1 MYTVESTNRT
11 IGLAVT
17 TAMASVM
24 LAGCAGGTAPQASVS
39 AEKAEQAIAS
49 GKHMRAIEH
58 AEAAVA
64 AEPRN
69 VEFRATLGQAYLDA
83 GRFASA
89 ATTFQD
95 AIDLG
100 DTSARTTLSLA
111 LAMTAEGRLAE
122 ADALLQ
128 ASRGQIATA
137 DLGLAMAL
145 AGNPNGAVHLMSN
158 AIRGGQNTVKMR
170 QNLAYAY
177 ALAGRW
183 RESRLMVAQDVPG
196 DMVGARME
204 EWASQ
209 VHPQAY
215 RQRLAALLDVP
226 AGTMDNGQPLHLAL
240 SNNPSVEMLAEQA
253 VADSA
258 PQVAAFAPVEA
269 TAMTIES
276 VELPPADTARP
287 FVEDTRYQPIDTS
300 RPANFAA
307 AFKPDHAPAPAAPV
321 AQNAAAFAAP
331 APVPVQRAATSQAAT
346 RAPRPVRAAAP
357 ATQSVRVPASVS
369 QTPVAARADGD
380 HLIQLGSF
388 FTEAAANRAWTIY
401 KSRYPELTD
410 DQKVITQ
417 ANVRGKRYFRVS
429 AAGFDKSGSR
439 AMCGQVRSAGGG
451 CITWAEGS
459 PLPGALARSTHF
471 AMR

>member
-1 MYTVESTNRT
+1 MYTVDSTNRT
-11 IGLAVT
+11 FGLAVT

-24 LAGCAGGTAPQASVS
+24 LAGCAGGAAPQASVS

-49 GKHMRAIEH
+49 GKHKRAIEH

-69 VEFRATLGQAYLDA
+69 VEYRATLGQAYLDA

-100 DTSARTTLSLA
+100 DSSARTKLSLA

-128 ASRGQIATA
+128 ASEGQIATA

-183 RESRLMVAQDVPG
+183 REARLMTAQDVPA
-196 DMVGARME
+196 DLVGARME
-204 EWASQ
+204 EWAAQ
-209 VHPQAY
+209 VHPMAY

-226 AGTMDNGQPLHLAL
+226 AGTLDNGQPLHLAL
-240 SNNPSVEMLAEQA
+240 SNNPSLEMLADQA
-253 VADSA
+253 VADNA
-258 PQVAAFAPVEA
+258 PQVAAFMPVEQ

-276 VELPPADTARP
+276 VELPPANVASQPVVQDN
-287 FVEDTRYQPIDTS
+287 RYQSVDTS
-300 RPANFAA
+300 APANFAA
-307 AFKPDHAPAPAAPV
+307 TFKPDHAPAPAAPV
-321 AQNAAAFAAP
+321 AQDAAAFAPPRTVARAEAP
-331 APVPVQRAATSQAAT
+331 APAPRAQAA
-346 RAPRPVRAAAP
+346 RVARPAAAAP
-357 ATQSVRVPASVS
+357 
-369 QTPVAARADGD
+369 VAALANGD
-380 HLIQLGSF
+380 HLVQLGSF
-388 FTEAAANRAWTIY
+388 FTEAAAERAWTIY
-401 KSRYPELTD
+401 KNRYPSLTD
-410 DQKVITQ
+410 EQKVITQ

>member
-1 MYTVESTNRT
+1 MYTVDSTNRT
-11 IGLAVT
+11 FGLAVT

-24 LAGCAGGTAPQASVS
+24 LAGCAGGAAPQASVS

-49 GKHMRAIEH
+49 GKHKRAIEH

-69 VEFRATLGQAYLDA
+69 VEYRATLGQAYLDA

-100 DTSARTTLSLA
+100 DSSARTKLSLA

-128 ASRGQIATA
+128 ASEGQIATA

-183 RESRLMVAQDVPG
+183 REARLMTAQDVPA
-196 DMVGARME
+196 DLVGARME
-204 EWASQ
+204 EWAAQ
-209 VHPQAY
+209 VHPMAY

-226 AGTMDNGQPLHLAL
+226 AGTLDNGQPLHLAL
-240 SNNPSVEMLAEQA
+240 SNNPSLEMLADQA
-253 VADSA
+253 VADNA
-258 PQVAAFAPVEA
+258 PQVAAFMPVEQ
-269 TAMTIES
+269 TVMTIES
-276 VELPPADTARP
+276 VELPPAKVATQPVVQDN
-287 FVEDTRYQPIDTS
+287 RYQSVDTS
-300 RPANFAA
+300 APANFAA
-307 AFKPDHAPAPAAPV
+307 AFKPDHAPAPAAPGPRHSQQHRGDRLCRRRDPRGV
-321 AQNAAAFAAP
+321 APCHGATREVFAARLRHRLKRCSDGCVYRRASRPRP
-331 APVPVQRAATSQAAT
+331 ARRPDDRYRGPHGPLHPRRPHRDRDGRPHHRLAARRLGRCRDGRLRAADRS
-346 RAPRPVRAAAP
+346 PCRAAATAVHGSG
-357 ATQSVRVPASVS
+357 ATSVP
-369 QTPVAARADGD
+369 
-380 HLIQLGSF
+380 
-388 FTEAAANRAWTIY
+388 
-401 KSRYPELTD
+401 
-410 DQKVITQ
+410 
-417 ANVRGKRYFRVS
+417 
-429 AAGFDKSGSR
+429 
-439 AMCGQVRSAGGG
+439 
-451 CITWAEGS
+451 
-459 PLPGALARSTHF
+459 
-471 AMR
+471 